1 MASIDMLAP
10 VALAITL
17 APVLTLCARRADQAF
32 SQTPSAS
39 PHFSGAIF
47 AAVLVA
53 ACVGGISGDTV
64 ADRLSLAALG
74 GLLCLAAIV
83 DLRHLIL
90 PDLALAPILI
100 LAVVRALADLG
111 PDPIDCLA
119 GALIGGGGLFLIRS
133 LYRRLRGVE
142 GLGLGDV
149 KLVGVAGAWIGWERL
164 PDLLLI
170 ASLGT
175 LCCVVGVSLI
185 GRRSSTIDPWPFGPG
200 LALAFYAIACGLP
213 PLVEAVGL

>member
-1 MASIDMLAP
+1 MVSIDMLAP

-17 APVLTLCARRADQAF
+17 APVLTLCARRADQTF
-32 SQTPSAS
+32 SQAPSAN
-39 PHFSGAIF
+39 PHFSWAIF
-47 AAVLVA
+47 AALLLV
-53 ACVGGISGDTV
+53 ACVGAICGDTV
-64 ADRLSLAALG
+64 LDGLSLAALG

-83 DLRHLIL
+83 DFRHLIL
-90 PDLALAPILI
+90 PDLALVPILL
-100 LAVVRALADLG
+100 LAVARAFADIG
-111 PDPIDCLA
+111 PDPIDCLV
-119 GALIGGGGLFLIRS
+119 GLLIGAGGLFLIRS
-133 LYRRLRGVE
+133 AYRQLRGVE

-149 KLVGVAGAWIGWERL
+149 KLVGVAGSWIGWERL

-175 LCCVVGVSLI
+175 LICVVGASLI

-213 PLVEAVGL
+213 PLAEAGGP